1 MKTKN
6 RKQKNSL
13 KTITVRRAYIPANL
27 DYMTNTEF
35 GQKMMGL
42 AEEIAQEQGKRSSK
56 EIARLIKLIRGSV
69 SINRIEQLAPEER
82 HVYSQPQSENS

>member
-6 RKQKNSL
+6 RKQKKRL
-13 KTITVRRAYIPANL
+13 EPITLRRAYIPANL

-56 EIARLIKLIRGSV
+56 EIERLINLMRRSL
-69 SINRIEQLAPEER
+69 SINRTEQLAPEER
-82 HVYSQPQSENS
+82 HVYSQSQRKKT